1 MTNWD
6 LYRLANFIAN
16 NDEYTQAMGAAEFQL
31 ELTAK
36 NMRHFRNRIGLPEA
50 YRQGQIVAGVE
61 STRLNNSDMVPFL
74 VDGLEVTIASGKAVL
89 PGWYYILDYWSDAS
103 RSSEIITYGEYSKR
117 KSGLKAPTTKDLAA
131 YIVSDGLKVFPA
143 TGVTKVYVTYYR
155 KPTTPAFETLVNLT
169 TLKLEYDADNSVEL
183 EWDDG
188 NKLDI
193 LHMILTD
200 YGLNIQRGDVVQ
212 MAEKFVETGK

>member
-16 NDEYTQAMGAAEFQL
+16 NDELAQAMGATEFGL
-31 ELTAK
+31 ELAAK
-36 NMRHFRNRIGLPEA
+36 NMRHFRNRIGLPES
-50 YRQGQIVAGVE
+50 YRQGQVAVGVE
-61 STRLNNSDMVPFL
+61 STRLNNSDMVPFFE
-74 VDGLEVTIASGKAVL
+74 DGLEVNVAGGIAIL
-89 PGWYYILDYWSDAS
+89 PGWYYILDYWTADS
-103 RSSEIITYGEYSKR
+103 RSSEIITYGEYSRR
-117 KSGLKAPTTKDLAA
+117 KTGLKAPSAKDLVA

-143 TGVTKVYVTYYR
+143 TTVKVWVNYYR
-155 KPTTPAFETLVNLT
+155 KPTTPVFTTVVNTT

-183 EWDDG
+183 QWDDG

-200 YGLNIQRGDVVQ
+200 YGLNIQRSDVVQ
-212 MAEKFVETGK
+212 IAEKFVETGK

>member
-16 NDEYTQAMGAAEFQL
+16 NDEYAQAMGATEFGL
-31 ELTAK
+31 ELAAK
-36 NMRHFRNRIGLPEA
+36 NMRHFRNRIGLPES
-50 YRQGQIVAGVE
+50 YRQGAVAVGVE

-74 VDGLEVTIASGKAVL
+74 IDAREVTISSGKAVL
-89 PGWYYILDYWSDAS
+89 PGWYYILDFWTDTS

-117 KSGLKAPTTKDLAA
+117 KSGLKAPTSKDLAA
-131 YIVSDGLKVFPA
+131 YIVTDGLKVFPA
-143 TGVTKVYVTYYR
+143 STPKIWVNYYR
-155 KPTTPAFETLVNLT
+155 KPTTPKFATKVNTT
-169 TLKLEYDADNSVEL
+169 TLKLEYDADASIEL

-200 YGLNIQRGDVVQ
+200 YGLNVQRGDVVQ